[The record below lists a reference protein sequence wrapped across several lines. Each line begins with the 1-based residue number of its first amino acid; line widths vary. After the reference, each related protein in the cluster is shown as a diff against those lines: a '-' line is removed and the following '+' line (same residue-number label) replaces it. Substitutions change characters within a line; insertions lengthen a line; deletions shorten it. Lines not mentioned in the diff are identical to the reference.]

1 MEGTGPGAQTE
12 ASVGGG
18 TEVAG
23 IALGSPD
30 GVLEYDPSNPL
41 ADKQGM
47 VRSANVNLGDQMSN
61 MMMAQNGYEANL
73 ATISQA
79 ETGLSGCPGA
89 AGMSILPVG
98 AAAASMWPAAETT
111 QVGLAEPTSPTS
123 PTAPVG
129 GAGAAGGA
137 SGGGDG
143 FANVLGNALD
153 SLSATQNTADN
164 LATQAATG
172 GLTNVADYMV
182 AANEANIQTQ
192 LTSAVRNSALQSFQE
207 IMGMQL

>member
-1 MEGTGPGAQTE
+1 M
-12 ASVGGG
+12 SV
-18 TEVAG
+18 
-23 IALGSPD
+23 
-30 GVLEYDPSNPL
+30 
-41 ADKQGM
+41 
-47 VRSANVNLGDQMSN
+47 
-61 MMMAQNGYEANL
+61 
-73 ATISQA
+73 
-79 ETGLSGCPGA
+79 
-89 AGMSILPVG
+89 LPVG

-111 QVGLAEPTSPTS
+111 RVGLAEPTSPTS

-129 GAGAAGGA
+129 GAGEANGT
-137 SGGGDG
+137 SGGGG

-153 SLSATQNTADN
+153 SLSSTQANADN

>member
-1 MEGTGPGAQTE
+1 
-12 ASVGGG
+12 
-18 TEVAG
+18 
-23 IALGSPD
+23 
-30 GVLEYDPSNPL
+30 
-41 ADKQGM
+41 
-47 VRSANVNLGDQMSN
+47 
-61 MMMAQNGYEANL
+61 
-73 ATISQA
+73 
-79 ETGLSGCPGA
+79 
-89 AGMSILPVG
+89 MSILPVG

-143 FANVLGNALD
+143 FASVLGNALD
-153 SLSATQNTADN
+153 SVSATQNTADN

-172 GLTNVADYMV
+172 GLTNVTDYMV
-182 AANEANIQTQ
+182 AANEANLQTQ
-192 LTSAVRNSALQSFQE
+192 LTSAVRNSALQSFQA

>member
-1 MEGTGPGAQTE
+1 
-12 ASVGGG
+12 
-18 TEVAG
+18 
-23 IALGSPD
+23 
-30 GVLEYDPSNPL
+30 
-41 ADKQGM
+41 
-47 VRSANVNLGDQMSN
+47 
-61 MMMAQNGYEANL
+61 
-73 ATISQA
+73 
-79 ETGLSGCPGA
+79 
-89 AGMSILPVG
+89 MSILPVG

-111 QVGLAEPTSPTS
+111 QVGLSEPTSPTS

-153 SLSATQNTADN
+153 SLRSTQSNADN

-182 AANEANIQTQ
+182 AANEANLQTQ
-192 LTSAVRNSALQSFQE
+192 LTSAVRNSALQSFQS
-207 IMGMQL
+207 IMGMQLCRLRCARASRAVQVPVARTRCCVCASKRRT